1 MSGSWVL
8 VSYNQADICCHSW
21 TLSGHRGRAHIFK
34 ALIGR
39 KSNDAKKAENTAP
52 SYNNKRELYGS
63 FMTSLDTRI
72 SGWKHDVK
80 FDKCDR
86 DHVSPHEQHTEMSVD
101 LVESVN
107 FSFLKKAKFFTN
119 SSGEKDF
126 PRHIGLWELC
136 LQSDKNDR
144 RILEDLKEAETE
156 ILPKAEEFYTKRG
169 LRAVAAC

>member
-1 MSGSWVL
+1 
-8 VSYNQADICCHSW
+8 
-21 TLSGHRGRAHIFK
+21 
-34 ALIGR
+34 
-39 KSNDAKKAENTAP
+39 
-52 SYNNKRELYGS
+52 
-63 FMTSLDTRI
+63 
-72 SGWKHDVK
+72 
-80 FDKCDR
+80 
-86 DHVSPHEQHTEMSVD
+86 MSVY

>member
-52 SYNNKRELYGS
+52 SCNNKRELYGS

-86 DHVSPHEQHTEMSVD
+86 DHGSDVSSHAQHFEMSEY
-101 LVESVN
+101 LLSSSVCRLF
-107 FSFLKKAKFFTN
+107 FS
-119 SSGEKDF
+119 
-126 PRHIGLWELC
+126 
-136 LQSDKNDR
+136 
-144 RILEDLKEAETE
+144 
-156 ILPKAEEFYTKRG
+156 
-169 LRAVAAC
+169 